1 MFGIQSFILKIFMIV
16 ITGIVVICIAT
27 VVGCTPNSGTE
38 LKQSQLALATKNN
51 VDASKEDNR
60 QDNSIEFVLPDVSEQ
75 ALPPTDSNADETVKL
90 VKARALER
98 EKVLLAEGRVKE
110 MEIRASEEKW
120 RILVWVVGIGAFLLA
135 IAALYIRSPLDR
147 KGRE

>member
-1 MFGIQSFILKIFMIV
+1 MFGIQSFILKILMIV
-16 ITGIVVICIAT
+16 MVGIVLICIAT
-27 VVGCTPNSGTE
+27 VVGCTPDNGTE

-60 QDNSIEFVLPDVSEQ
+60 QDNSIALDLPDVPGQ
-75 ALPPTDSNADETVKL
+75 ALPPPNSNADETVKL

-98 EKVLLAEGRVKE
+98 EKVLLAEGKVKE

-120 RILVWVVGIGAFLLA
+120 RLLVWVLGVGAVVICVLALLV
-135 IAALYIRSPLDR
+135 RSPVDW
-147 KGRE
+147 KDKS